1 MSSSGVPATAAWRK
15 SSRCDGGNCVE
26 VASYEAGVAI
36 RDSTVPDTHLT
47 VDRASWRQLLQA
59 VRIGAL

>member
-36 RDSTVPDTHLT
+36 RDSRVPDTHLT
-47 VDRASWRQLLQA
+47 VDRASGRQLLQA
-59 VRIGAL
+59 VRSGAL